1 MNGFAT
7 RTGLTDLNKPAI
19 RYLWT
24 DAFAV
29 CNFLELYRQTQDEHY
44 KKMALLLVDTVHSV
58 LGRYHNEDSR
68 KGWISGLDD
77 AKEHQKTFKKGY
89 SVV

>member
-1 MNGFAT
+1 M
-7 RTGLTDLNKPAI
+7 
-19 RYLWT
+19 
-24 DAFAV
+24 